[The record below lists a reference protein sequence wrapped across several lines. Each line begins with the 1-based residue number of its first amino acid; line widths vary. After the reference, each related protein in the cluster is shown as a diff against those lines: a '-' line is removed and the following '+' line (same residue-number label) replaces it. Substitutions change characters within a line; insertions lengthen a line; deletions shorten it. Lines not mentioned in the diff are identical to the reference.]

1 MNCPDENLLSSFMQ
15 GLLHEPQR
23 SQVEQHLDRCS
34 SCASAVV
41 AVARAVDPRA
51 STVQARSRDAA
62 PPSTERMPGAPPLPL
77 EDAVGQRIGRYDVTA
92 MLGRG
97 AMGVV
102 YAARD
107 PALDRAVA
115 IKVLRTEL
123 ASPSRGAERLGREAR
138 ALARLSHPNVV
149 AVHDVGEDRGR
160 VFVAMELV
168 RGCTLRD
175 WQRTGPRSWEEILE
189 VLLQAG
195 RGLAAAHAAG
205 ILHRDFKPEN
215 VLVGDDGR
223 VRVGD
228 FGLARLVEAEAAP
241 ASAGGGRPTNE
252 SGVVPSERSLTATGA
267 AVGTPAYMAPEQ
279 RRGEQTGPACD
290 QFSFAVTLYESLWGV
305 RPYGDVDV
313 GRLRP
318 ELTHPARSP
327 AASPVPAWIFPILE
341 TALDL
346 DPRRRHPSMQELLDR
361 LTAGLSP
368 APDGHVRA
376 NAISQMLLCAMH
388 TTISG
393 FFLWVVLYK
402 PAADSGIPPPTL
414 PPHDAGSGVVLA
426 LSVWMALLLFS
437 GWLPLGI
444 PWTAVNAVGLW
455 RGRRWALWST
465 LVYAFVA
472 LPTCLG
478 TPYAV
483 YAIFSLWSRA
493 RKKKR
498 DTGPLAAS

>member
-1 MNCPDENLLSSFMQ
+1 
-15 GLLHEPQR
+15 
-23 SQVEQHLDRCS
+23 
-34 SCASAVV
+34 
-41 AVARAVDPRA
+41 
-51 STVQARSRDAA
+51 
-62 PPSTERMPGAPPLPL
+62 
-77 EDAVGQRIGRYDVTA
+77 
-92 MLGRG
+92 
-97 AMGVV
+97 
-102 YAARD
+102 
-107 PALDRAVA
+107 VA
-115 IKVLRTEL
+115 IKVLRTGL
-123 ASPSRGAERLGREAR
+123 GMPARGAERLGREAR

-149 AVHDVGEDRGR
+149 AVHDVGEDRGH

-175 WQRTGPRSWEEILE
+175 WHRTTARSWEEILD
-189 VLLQAG
+189 VFLQAG

-228 FGLARLVEAEAAP
+228 FGLARRVEAQDAEGQP
-241 ASAGGGRPTNE
+241 MGGAG
-252 SGVVPSERSLTATGA
+252 VAPSERSLTATGA

-279 RRGEQTGPACD
+279 RRGEETGPACD
-290 QFSFAVTLYESLWGV
+290 QFAFAVSLYESLWGT
-305 RPYGDVDV
+305 RPYGDADV

-318 ELTHPARSP
+318 ELTHPTRPP
-327 AASPVPAWIFPILE
+327 AASMVPAWIFPVLE

-346 DPRRRHPSMQELLDR
+346 DPRRRHPSMQALLQ
-361 LTAGLSP
+361 GLARGLRP

-376 NAISQMLLCAMH
+376 NAIFQILLCAMH

-402 PAADSGIPPPTL
+402 PASDAPGRTPPTIPPQDTS
-414 PPHDAGSGVVLA
+414 SGVVLA

-465 LVYAFVA
+465 LIYAFVA
-472 LPTCLG
+472 IPTCLG

-498 DTGPLAAS
+498 DLDSLAAS

>member
-23 SQVEQHLDRCS
+23 SAVEQHLDRCA

-51 STVQARSRDAA
+51 STVQARTRDAG
-62 PPSTERMPGAPPLPL
+62 PPSTERIPGAPALPP
-77 EDAVGQRIGRYDVTA
+77 EEAVGRRIGRYDVTA
-92 MLGRG
+92 VLGRG

-107 PALDRAVA
+107 PSLDRAVA
-115 IKVLRTEL
+115 IKVLRTGL
-123 ASPSRGAERLGREAR
+123 GMPSRGADRLGREAR

-149 AVHDVGEDRGR
+149 AVHDVGEDGGR

-175 WQRTGPRSWEEILE
+175 WQRTAARSWEQIVD

-195 RGLAAAHAAG
+195 RGLAAAHAAN

-228 FGLARLVEAEAAP
+228 FGLARLVEGEEPPSAREA
-241 ASAGGGRPTNE
+241 SVGTGD
-252 SGVVPSERSLTATGA
+252 RSLTATGA
-267 AVGTPAYMAPEQ
+267 VVGTPAYMAPEQ

-290 QFSFAVTLYESLWGV
+290 QFAFAVTLYESLWGA

-318 ELTHPARSP
+318 DLTHPGRPP

-341 TALDL
+341 AALDL
-346 DPRRRHPSMQELLDR
+346 DPGRRHPSMQVLLDR
-361 LTAGLSP
+361 LTRGLSP

-376 NAISQMLLCAMH
+376 NAIFQMLLCAMH
-388 TTISG
+388 TAISG

-402 PAADSGIPPPTL
+402 PAADSGVPPPTL

-444 PWTAVNAVGLW
+444 PWTAVNAIGLW

-465 LVYAFVA
+465 LIYGFVA
-472 LPTCLG
+472 IPTCLG

-483 YAIFSLWSRA
+483 YAIYSLWSRA
-493 RKKKR
+493 RKKR
-498 DTGPLAAS
+498 RN